1 MSPILSKFQSFY
13 KSLILDQN
21 LFSSISI
28 FQISQNY
35 QGTLWRRSPCFEQI
49 LDFLKL

>member
-1 MSPILSKFQSFY
+1 MSPILSEFQSFY
-13 KSLILDQN
+13 KFLILDQN

-35 QGTLWRRSPCFEQI
+35 QGTL
-49 LDFLKL
+49 